1 MQLHPENMRKLDKSS
16 FLAMAEDIEN
26 LYGGFL
32 QNFIAESSTCLR
44 QRYGLKKF

>member
-26 LYGGFL
+26 LYGEFL
-32 QNFIAESSTCLR
+32 HNIIVEATTW
-44 QRYGLKKF
+44 